1 MLCWKKEILVGGALS
16 CLMDYYRCC
25 TRSRLQQEFKPPAR
39 TPEGSS
45 VHISLQPALHK
56 IQQKAPIEWTA
67 ENILQY
73 DTEQYNLSDVSI
85 REHFLCSS
93 RKTAAICPSFYLFFT
108 VLVSSSMRG
117 ISVQF
122 GLTNWISRHDFCWFT
137 CLRFGYFCIC
147 IITLLCDS
155 AFKHMLISIAKWNGA
170 WRVCGFVSSCICCF
184 CIFVSMRLCIL
195 VF

>member
-1 MLCWKKEILVGGALS
+1 MLCWKKEILVGGAQL
-16 CLMDYYRCC
+16 LPYG
-25 TRSRLQQEFKPPAR
+25 LLPVLHQEPPAAGVQAPSEDTGR
-39 TPEGSS
+39 HLSAHLNRHCTKYNKKHQLNEPLKIYYSMIQSS
-45 VHISLQPALHK
+45 TIYPMFQSGNIFCAVHVKLPQSVYYL
-56 IQQKAPIEWTA
+56 
-67 ENILQY
+67 Y
-73 DTEQYNLSDVSI
+73 LS
-85 REHFLCSS
+85 
-93 RKTAAICPSFYLFFT
+93 